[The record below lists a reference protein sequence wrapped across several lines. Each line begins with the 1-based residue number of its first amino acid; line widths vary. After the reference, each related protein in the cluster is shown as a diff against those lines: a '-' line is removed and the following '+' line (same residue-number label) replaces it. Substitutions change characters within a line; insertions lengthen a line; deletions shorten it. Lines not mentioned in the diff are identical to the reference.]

1 MVNDKIESA
10 NMTKIVL
17 NKGSLLQQR
26 VEVIMKTP
34 VFLLIGSFVSFN
46 YGIHFVWS
54 SFKSFALTAGDD
66 KSLCRATWL
75 ETDQHASHS
84 LDLWFALTGKLRSK
98 PRGDQLS
105 TGSVCSISQRSAPLR
120 SSWTRRRLQQRE
132 NSQPGRYSQ
141 MQRRS
146 ETPDKNP
153 PATDSGQEEGERE
166 RGKGKGK
173 KKKKDETDSQLIVP
187 WIPAVISRVFPTYPL
202 YTTSKRFAL
211 WNHLCDI
218 WANRRTAREVFKR
231 ATNRRAGKQR
241 LGVSPGVH
249 HETAA
254 GRSWDEDAG
263 GCGAS
268 SVQLGCSDSCPVRVL
283 FTLFSSSS
291 FLFFFF
297 YINKE

>member
-173 KKKKDETDSQLIVP
+173 KKKRWDRQSANCAVDTSGYLKGFSHLSPLHNFKKICFMKSLVWYLSQSSDG
-187 WIPAVISRVFPTYPL
+187 SR
-202 YTTSKRFAL
+202 
-211 WNHLCDI
+211 
-218 WANRRTAREVFKR
+218 
-231 ATNRRAGKQR
+231 
-241 LGVSPGVH
+241 GVQ
-249 HETAA
+249 T
-254 GRSWDEDAG
+254 RN
-263 GCGAS
+263 
-268 SVQLGCSDSCPVRVL
+268 Q
-283 FTLFSSSS
+283 
-291 FLFFFF
+291 
-297 YINKE
+297 